1 MRSYPRLALGYVTGG
16 KYVCVPELTTIISSC
31 FSPFSSVDLLPS
43 SLPYSNCHAAA
54 VARAGSGCS
63 VTCSRQRTNSS
74 GTSAASRPKY
84 PEEGKSREGKGRRAG
99 PFSVGRN
106 RHSPLLLHEGLAV
119 RARHSVHLFGWV
131 TRHERPLTATGF
143 APRRETEDAAVDN
156 FRNASLPPSL
166 PPALHSPPNAT
177 KCDIRRRAAERGRGK
192 RCGRPAGRAGRSER
206 GGLMKIPGILEGTT
220 PKGEWAIRYFISRVP
235 PSASA
240 SASASAAAASRSNK
254 FPFLSLRRQP
264 RRRKDGGR
272 KD

>member
-119 RARHSVHLFGWV
+119 RARHSVHSFGWV

-156 FRNASLPPSL
+156 FRNASLPPSRTPL
-166 PPALHSPPNAT
+166 AAQ
-177 KCDIRRRAAERGRGK
+177 CDKMRYSAPRRREREGEEM
-192 RCGRPAGRAGRSER
+192 RPAGRPGRKER
-206 GGLMKIPGILEGTT
+206 TRRINENSRHSGGDDAKGGMGHSILHK
-220 PKGEWAIRYFISRVP
+220 PSPPVRLRVRFRVCG
-235 PSASA
+235 
-240 SASASAAAASRSNK
+240 AAAASRSNK

-264 RRRKDGGR
+264 PRRKDGGR